1 MGLYQKAND
10 LAIRLNGKEGAEA
23 RMHALAISEA
33 LDEKLSALV
42 QHAEYQS
49 QMLKLLVDRNVQ
61 GQPGV

>member
-33 LDEKLSALV
+33 LDEKLTALV
-42 QHAEYQS
+42 QQAEYQS
-49 QMLKLLVDRNVQ
+49 QMLHALVQKLD
-61 GQPGV
+61 QPRP